1 MGVDILE
8 DFKGGIAKEETEDL
22 LKLISAFKTE
32 QSSAQSG
39 LPPEKLQELMATLDR
54 RLTQIAKR
62 LQRLDAKMKFFQE
75 IIPLLFK
82 KSVIMN
88 DHINA
93 IQEVTKKPVKLKPGS
108 GF

>member
-1 MGVDILE
+1 MGVDILK

-32 QSSAQSG
+32 QSDTQSG
-39 LPPEKLQELMATLDR
+39 LPPERLQELITTLDR
-54 RLTQIAKR
+54 RLMQLAKK
-62 LQRLDAKMKFFQE
+62 LQRLDAKMKYFQE

-93 IQEVTKKPVKLKPGS
+93 LQEVTKKPVKLKPGS
-108 GF
+108 GL

>member
-1 MGVDILE
+1 MGVDILK

-32 QSSAQSG
+32 HSDTQSG
-39 LPPEKLQELMATLDR
+39 LPPERLQDLITTLDR
-54 RLTQIAKR
+54 RLTQIAKK
-62 LQRLDAKMKFFQE
+62 LQRLDAKMKYFQE
-75 IIPLLFK
+75 ILPLLFK

-93 IQEVTKKPVKLKPGS
+93 LQDVTKKPVKFKPGS
-108 GF
+108 GI

>member
-1 MGVDILE
+1 MGVDILK
-8 DFKGGIAKEETEDL
+8 DFTAGIAKEETEDL

-32 QSSAQSG
+32 QSDSQSG
-39 LPPEKLQELMATLDR
+39 LPPERLQELMTTLDR
-54 RLTQIAKR
+54 RLMQIAKR
-62 LQRLDAKMKFFQE
+62 LKRLDAKMKFFQE

-93 IQEVTKKPVKLKPGS
+93 IEEVTKKPIKLKPGS
-108 GF
+108 RI

>member
-1 MGVDILE
+1 MGVDILK
-8 DFKGGIAKEETEDL
+8 DFTAGIAKEETEDL

-32 QSSAQSG
+32 QSNAQSG
-39 LPPEKLQELMATLDR
+39 LPPERLQELMTILDR

-93 IQEVTKKPVKLKPGS
+93 IEEVTKKPIKLKPGS
-108 GF
+108 RI

>member
-1 MGVDILE
+1 MDILK

-32 QSSAQSG
+32 QSNAQSG
-39 LPPEKLQELMATLDR
+39 LPSERLLELMTTLDR

-62 LQRLDAKMKFFQE
+62 LQRLDARMKFFQE

-108 GF
+108 GV

>member
-1 MGVDILE
+1 M
-8 DFKGGIAKEETEDL
+8 T
-22 LKLISAFKTE
+22 
-32 QSSAQSG
+32 
-39 LPPEKLQELMATLDR
+39 TLDR

-62 LQRLDAKMKFFQE
+62 LKHLDAKMKVLQE

-93 IQEVTKKPVKLKPGS
+93 IHEVTKKPVKLKPAS
-108 GF
+108 RF

>member
-1 MGVDILE
+1 MGVDILK

-22 LKLISAFKTE
+22 LKLISAFKGE
-32 QSSAQSG
+32 QSNPQSG
-39 LPPEKLQELMATLDR
+39 LSPEKLQELMTTLDR

-62 LQRLDAKMKFFQE
+62 VQRLDAKMKYFQE

-93 IQEVTKKPVKLKPGS
+93 LQEVTKKPVKHKPGS
-108 GF
+108 RF